1 MYSVNRIKILHKN
14 KKNWGF
20 PILRTET
27 QKFFS
32 HQTHTCGVSRVGG
45 VSSNMIL
52 RFLISFFSKL
62 NSLRERHFQTFW
74 RFQWR
79 FFKRQ
84 LYTVIHAERRI
95 QDVITTLSDYARRH
109 TKWYFFGNISC
120 QTGIYI
126 SLFSY
131 HKPIWARI

>member
-1 MYSVNRIKILHKN
+1 MIKLKKIYMMYITIKTITQIWFERYLVSSFQGSVVCLSVRMSQPLFSETIITILLKLGMQMYSVNRIKILHKN

-32 HQTHTCGVSRVGG
+32 HQTHTCGVSMDRSLKMV
-45 VSSNMIL
+45 L

-74 RFQWR
+74 RFQ
-79 FFKRQ
+79 
-84 LYTVIHAERRI
+84 
-95 QDVITTLSDYARRH
+95 
-109 TKWYFFGNISC
+109 
-120 QTGIYI
+120 
-126 SLFSY
+126 
-131 HKPIWARI
+131 